1 MTDNLLGVLRL
12 ACIDSEAPPL
22 FNLSI
27 DGISR
32 TGYEPEAAAL
42 VAAELGRELVW
53 VFTAWDNMIPLVQ
66 SGEADAVWCGQGMT
80 AERMARVDFTQPYA
94 IFNETI
100 LVRAGDPARG
110 PEDMA
115 GYRVGAIT
123 NSTNMALAQ
132 TIPGIIPVE
141 FGASDDVFGDMIS
154 ALRSGEVDAF
164 VDDDVVTVPLGL
176 EPDFDVAF
184 TAMTG
189 NRWGVGVAQTNPAL
203 RADID
208 RALDTVIADGRLAAV
223 WSKWMPELPFPLGMT
238 N

>member
-1 MTDNLLGVLRL
+1 
-12 ACIDSEAPPL
+12 
-22 FNLSI
+22 
-27 DGISR
+27 
-32 TGYEPEAAAL
+32 
-42 VAAELGRELVW
+42 
-53 VFTAWDNMIPLVQ
+53 
-66 SGEADAVWCGQGMT
+66 MT

-141 FGASDDVFGDMIS
+141 FGASDDVFGDMIA

-189 NRWGVGVAQTNPAL
+189 NRWGVGVAQNNPAL

-223 WSKWMPELPFPLGMT
+223 WSKWMPELPFPLGVK